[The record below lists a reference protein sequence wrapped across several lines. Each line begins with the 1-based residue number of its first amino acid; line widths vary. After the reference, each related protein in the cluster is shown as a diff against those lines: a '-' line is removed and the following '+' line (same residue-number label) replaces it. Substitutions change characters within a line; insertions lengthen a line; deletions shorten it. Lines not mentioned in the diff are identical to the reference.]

1 MVEAGRDGDAAG
13 DRVGPRQGGLL
24 SHEMESPLV
33 VGECVV
39 SKRREILSRRRNRNG
54 RDKFEENLSQEIV
67 RAT

>member
-1 MVEAGRDGDAAG
+1 MEAGRDGDAAG

-39 SKRREILSRRRNRNG
+39 SKRRRSCAGEGIGMEETSSRKILVKRLSG
-54 RDKFEENLSQEIV
+54 LRD
-67 RAT
+67 

>member
-1 MVEAGRDGDAAG
+1 MEAGRDGDAAG

-39 SKRREILSRRRNRNG
+39 PKRREILCRRRNRNG
-54 RDKFEENLSQEIV
+54 RDKFQENLSQEIV

>member
-1 MVEAGRDGDAAG
+1 M
-13 DRVGPRQGGLL
+13 GPRQGGLL

>member
-1 MVEAGRDGDAAG
+1 MEAGRDGDAAG